1 MNSFG
6 NDFVPS
12 SQVAN
17 FFSKA
22 NEQGYNTKQINQAF
36 KKWTEDRAK
45 YKKEVIEMMKSG
57 KSLSEEDVE
66 RIMERGGRRG
76 TTAEQRREMK
86 LNRRNKNTGNKRS
99 RRRK

>member
-1 MNSFG
+1 
-6 NDFVPS
+6 
-12 SQVAN
+12 
-17 FFSKA
+17 
-22 NEQGYNTKQINQAF
+22 
-36 KKWTEDRAK
+36 
-45 YKKEVIEMMKSG
+45 MMKSG

-86 LNRRNKNTGNKRS
+86 LNRRNKNTGNKRN